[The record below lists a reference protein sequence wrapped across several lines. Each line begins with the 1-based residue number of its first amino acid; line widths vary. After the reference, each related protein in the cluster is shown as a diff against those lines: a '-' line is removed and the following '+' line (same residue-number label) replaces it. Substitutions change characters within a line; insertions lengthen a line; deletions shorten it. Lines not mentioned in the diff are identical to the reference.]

1 MLQNLFF
8 SARFCIITCERKGTI
23 VKNAVEAAN
32 VLEAQKQ
39 TNITQLD
46 NVVNSGINWLKDNQH
61 DEGYWVGMLESNSC
75 MEAEWILM
83 QHFLGIKDDPKYD
96 KVVQCILNEQRA
108 DGSWEVFY
116 GAPSGD
122 INTTVES
129 YAALRVAGLDPHCE
143 ALTKAREW
151 ILQRDFK
158 NLRVFTKYWLALIG
172 EWPWECTPQL
182 PPELIFLPSWAPLNI
197 YRFSSW
203 ARGTLVPMAILSAN
217 RPVRHLPPEKRLD
230 ELFPHGRGSVDYS
243 LPRDNSLASWESI
256 FFAIDRVLN
265 VYNKLPWKPM
275 RKMAKKLCIEWIIER
290 QEADGA
296 WSGIQPPWV
305 YSLMA
310 LYTEGFATEHPVLAK
325 GLSAFDKHWSYEK
338 NGGIYLQASESPV
351 WDTVLSALAMLDC
364 DVRVDESEQLQK
376 AMQWILQKQVKEKG
390 DWKVYSPNAPC
401 GGWSFERANNY
412 YPDTDDTAVALIVL
426 SKMCKQLQDQEQV
439 KELKQAM
446 DVASQWLLE
455 LQSSNGGWGAF
466 DKNNNSKIVT
476 KIPFCDFGEAL
487 DPPSVDVTAHV
498 IEAFGEMGYDLHYP
512 PVAKAIEY
520 IKSEQEDDG
529 SWFGRWG
536 VNYIYG
542 TAAVLPAL
550 KMVGENMNADYIHK
564 AAKWVILHQNSD
576 GGWGETCQSYI
587 DETLKGKGESTASQ
601 TAWAL
606 MALLAVDTNIY
617 DDSITK
623 GITWL
628 NDHHFDGTWD
638 EKQYTGT
645 GFPGY
650 GVGER
655 VFLKKVKDTLNQ
667 GSELSRA
674 FMINYNYYRH
684 YFPLM
689 ALGRAQKHFAKQLY

>member
-1 MLQNLFF
+1 MN
-8 SARFCIITCERKGTI
+8 
-23 VKNAVEAAN
+23 VN
-32 VLEAQKQ
+32 VLEAQRNQ
-39 TNITQLD
+39 TDITD
-46 NVVNSGINWLKDNQH
+46 INSLVSSAVNWLKKNQNE
-61 DEGYWVGMLESNSC
+61 EGYWVGMLESNSC

-83 QHFLGIKDDPKYD
+83 QHFLGIDGDHKYN

-116 GAPSGD
+116 DAPSGD

-129 YAALRVAGLDPHCE
+129 YAALRVAGVDLNSEPMV
-143 ALTKAREW
+143 KARTW
-151 ILQRDFK
+151 ILQRDLK
-158 NLRVFTKYWLALIG
+158 SLRVFTKYWLALIG
-172 EWPWECTPQL
+172 EWPWEYTPQL
-182 PPELIFLPSWAPLNI
+182 PPELIFLPSWSPLNI
-197 YRFSSW
+197 YKFSSW

-217 RPVRHLPPEKRLD
+217 RPVRPLPPEKRLD
-230 ELFPHGRGSVDYS
+230 ELFPQGRENLDYS
-243 LPRDNSLASWESI
+243 LPRDKSVASWESL
-256 FFAIDRVLN
+256 FLVIDRALN
-265 VYNKLPWKPM
+265 IYTKLPWKPM
-275 RKMAKKLCIEWIIER
+275 RKLAKKLCVEWVIER

-310 LYTEGFATEHPVLAK
+310 LNTENYSIDHPVLDK

-338 NGGIYLQASESPV
+338 GGGIYLQASESPV
-351 WDTVLSALAMLDC
+351 WDTVLSCLAMLDC
-364 DVRVDESEQLQK
+364 DVKVTENEQLQK
-376 AMQWILQKQVKEKG
+376 AMKWILNKQIKEKG
-390 DWKVYSPNAPC
+390 DWQVYSPKAPC

-426 SKMCKQLQDQEQV
+426 SKMCHQLQDSEQTQKM
-439 KELKQAM
+439 KEAINTAKE
-446 DVASQWLLE
+446 WLLE

-498 IEAFGEMGYDLHYP
+498 VEAFGEMGYDKHYP
-512 PVAKAIEY
+512 PVARAIRY
-520 IKSEQEDDG
+520 MKNEQEEDG

-550 KMVGENMNADYIHK
+550 KVVGEDMNSEYIHR
-564 AAKWVILHQNSD
+564 AAEWIMLHQNSD

-587 DETLKGKGESTASQ
+587 DESLKGKGESTPSQ
-601 TAWAL
+601 TGWAL
-606 MALLAVDTNIY
+606 MALLAVDSNSY
-617 DDSITK
+617 DNSILK
-623 GITWL
+623 GIEWL
-628 NDHHFDGTWD
+628 KNNHEEGSWD
-638 EKQYTGT
+638 ENQYTGT

-655 VFLKKVKDTLNQ
+655 VFLKKVKGSLQQ

-689 ALGRAQKHFAKQLY
+689 ALGRAQKHFSKQNVY